1 MRIAPDGAENRFYLL
16 KLNDNGEIIYLY
28 DKENDRTVSCGQPMN
43 VFTAY
48 EDKPQRFD
56 AWDVDVYYRE
66 KPYQKFSLVSSTVI
80 ENGSARA
87 VLRQVWTFNR
97 STLTQDMILYADIRR
112 IDFQTTVDWK
122 EKQVFLK
129 AYFPVAVHSD
139 EVSYDIQF
147 GSIRRPTHTNNEWDF
162 ARFEVP
168 GHKWADLWRAATALH
183 CSTTASTDGISTA
196 MSSDFP

>member
-1 MRIAPDGAENRFYLL
+1 
-16 KLNDNGEIIYLY
+16 
-28 DKENDRTVSCGQPMN
+28 
-43 VFTAY
+43 
-48 EDKPQRFD
+48 
-56 AWDVDVYYRE
+56 
-66 KPYQKFSLVSSTVI
+66 
-80 ENGSARA
+80 
-87 VLRQVWTFNR
+87 
-97 STLTQDMILYADIRR
+97 MILYADIRR

-168 GHKWADLWRAATALH
+168 GHKWADLSEGGYGVALLNDCKYGWDIHGNVIGLSLIKSAVHPDETADRGRHVFAMHSTRTGAIFPKVTWNRWR
-183 CSTTASTDGISTA
+183 TASICPCWCQRKPGSLEVRSMRHLAWWVQTA
-196 MSSDFP
+196 GM